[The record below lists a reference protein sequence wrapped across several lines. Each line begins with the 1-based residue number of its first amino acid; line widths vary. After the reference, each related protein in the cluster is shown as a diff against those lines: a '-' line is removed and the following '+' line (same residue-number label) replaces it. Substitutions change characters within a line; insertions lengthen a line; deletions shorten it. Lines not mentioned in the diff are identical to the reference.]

1 MSFKLNV
8 IVVVF
13 QSHTGLL
20 SGGHYVAYAANPN
33 GNWYCYND
41 SSCRDL
47 SSSKP
52 NIDKSS
58 AYLLFYERQGL
69 DYQPY
74 LPAINS
80 ISDKSDG
87 SNSTASSTNN
97 TNATAAALAAA
108 AAIDLMNND
117 AEMKRSCSIC

>member
-1 MSFKLNV
+1 M
-8 IVVVF
+8 

-20 SGGHYVAYAANPN
+20 NGGHYVAYAANPN

-47 SSSKP
+47 SSNKP
-52 NIDKSS
+52 NIDTSS

-74 LPAINS
+74 LPTIENLNDQSNASKGTSSNIINA
-80 ISDKSDG
+80 
-87 SNSTASSTNN
+87 NAA
-97 TNATAAALAAA
+97 ATA
-108 AAIDLMNND
+108 IEMINND
-117 AEMKRSCSIC
+117 ADMKKSCSIC

>member
-1 MSFKLNV
+1 MKIMRFKFTL
-8 IVVVF
+8 IIYL

-20 SGGHYVAYAANPN
+20 NGGHYVAYAANPN

-74 LPAINS
+74 LPTIDNFHNSSSSNGTKGGSPSNMINV
-80 ISDKSDG
+80 
-87 SNSTASSTNN
+87 N
-97 TNATAAALAAA
+97 AAANALEM
-108 AAIDLMNND
+108 LNND
-117 AEMKRSCSIC
+117 ADMKKSCSIC